1 VSLGA
6 YTGFIIQVS
15 ECLKI
20 GHQAVL
26 EFNFVLTCNSIEVNV
41 LTKNRIQFKS
51 TFRFKFNF
59 LCFRIDGIS

>member
-1 VSLGA
+1 MSLGA

-20 GHQAVL
+20 GHQTVL

-41 LTKNRIQFKS
+41 RITNRIQFKN
-51 TFRFKFNF
+51 T
-59 LCFRIDGIS
+59 LI